1 MVVMAELEP
10 LTSTNLAADEGHG
23 YRNRR
28 MYPRESPDASKA
40 LLDPTWCQGYK
51 TFLSLIYK
59 FCAKLEC
66 LLD

>member
-28 MYPRESPDASKA
+28 MYPRESPEASKA
-40 LLDPTWCQGYK
+40 LLDPTCRCQSNK
-51 TFLSLIYK
+51 TFLSVIYK
-59 FCAKLEC
+59 ILR
-66 LLD
+66 